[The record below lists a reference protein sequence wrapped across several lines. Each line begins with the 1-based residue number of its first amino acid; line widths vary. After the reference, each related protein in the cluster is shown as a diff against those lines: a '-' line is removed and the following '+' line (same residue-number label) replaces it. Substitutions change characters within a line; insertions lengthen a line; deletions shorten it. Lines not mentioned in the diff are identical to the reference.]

1 MKYMN
6 LSEFIISHISESIAV
21 KRKVIQS
28 CTESIIQSVQI
39 LTNSLKAG
47 HKVLICGNGGSAA
60 DAQHIAAE
68 FVIRLSHNLDRPA
81 IPVMALTTDSSILT
95 AGGNDIG
102 FTNVFARQV
111 EAFGKRDDVL
121 FVIST
126 SGNSENI
133 VKAIGQAKSEGMQVV
148 ALLGKKGGL
157 VKDIADFSIIV
168 PSENTQHI
176 QESHITIGH
185 IICEAVEKNLY
196 GNF

>member
-1 MKYMN
+1 MTYMN
-6 LSEFIISHISESIAV
+6 LSEFIISHLSESIAV
-21 KRKVIQS
+21 KQKVIQS
-28 CTESIIQSVQI
+28 CTESIIQSVEI
-39 LTNSLKAG
+39 LTNSLKTG

-133 VKAIGQAKSEGMQVV
+133 VKAIGQAKSEEMQVV

-157 VKDIADFSIIV
+157 VKDISDFSIIV

>member
-1 MKYMN
+1 MTYMN

>member
-1 MKYMN
+1 MN
-6 LSEFIISHISESIAV
+6 LSEFIISHLGESIAV

>member
-1 MKYMN
+1 MN

-157 VKDIADFSIIV
+157 VKDISDFSIIV

>member
-6 LSEFIISHISESIAV
+6 LSEFIISHLSESIAV
-21 KRKVIQS
+21 KQKVIQS
-28 CTESIIQSVQI
+28 CTESIIQSVEI
-39 LTNSLKAG
+39 LTNSLKTG

>member
-1 MKYMN
+1 MN
-6 LSEFIISHISESIAV
+6 LSEFIISHLSESIAV

-39 LTNSLKAG
+39 LTNSLKTG

-157 VKDIADFSIIV
+157 VKDISDFSIIV